1 FPHLITIGGW
11 HGYCIASLL
20 LPLDVLM
27 QFGSAIPETTQS
39 FAARMG
45 GDWGLEKQLHY
56 LRDLSPAEDQSR
68 IRTTPLP
75 PMGALARNVAMNLYR
90 DAVFTKMAQAQVKF
104 GLGLEQV

>member
-1 FPHLITIGGW
+1 MPVESERNTRRKRETTTPDYL
-11 HGYCIASLL
+11 SEL
-20 LPLDVLM
+20 
-27 QFGSAIPETTQS
+27 PETTQS

-45 GDWGLEKQLHY
+45 GNWGLEKQLHY

-75 PMGALARNVAMNLYR
+75 PMGVLARNVAMNLDR
-90 DAVFTKMAQAQVKF
+90 DAVFTNMAQAQGKC